1 MPFTFQTQPQSQSAV
16 PGQDTTFIA
25 VASSDDVPALSARY
39 TYQWST
45 VVAGVSTTIPGAT
58 SSTYTFDPLLGDNG
72 RGFFT
77 TSTFLSGP
85 GGNPSTLVS
94 TITSDL
100 ALLTVAEDVAP
111 FDVYDVGTE
120 TGRQRHLRLRHLGYI

>member
-1 MPFTFQTQPQSQSAV
+1 MPFTFLTHPQSLTAV
-16 PGQDTTFIA
+16 PGQNTTFTA

-72 RGFFT
+72 RGFYT
-77 TSTFLSGP
+77 MSTFFSGA
-85 GGNPSTLVS
+85 GGNPSTLVR
-94 TITSDL
+94 TLTSNL
-100 ALLTVAEDVAP
+100 ALLTVAEDVKP

-120 TGRQRHLRLRHLGYI
+120 TGRQRHLRLRHLGYV